1 MKKIFSIAAVLAAFL
16 FVSTGAAKADS
27 GEQVTYTIVGP
38 SADPINAT
46 FTMDVFPTVDPDNA
60 VTGEGF
66 TILPI
71 SISINGS
78 DMAGDLV
85 TFYNAAGFGGM
96 SDQNG
101 FFSLMNPGGATDMQF
116 YTGSEAT
123 PQMTIFDG
131 PVMQEDFVS
140 EDGKPY
146 TVTVTT
152 SAITTPEPAGLMLLA
167 TGIVALGLMRKFQ
180 TA

>member
-1 MKKIFSIAAVLAAFL
+1 VKKIFSIAAVLAAFL
-16 FVSTGAAKADS
+16 FVSSGAAKADS
-27 GEQVTYTIVGP
+27 GEQVVYTIAGP
-38 SADPINAT
+38 SSNPINAM
-46 FTMDVFPTVDPDNA
+46 FTMDVFPSVDPDNA
-60 VTGEGF
+60 VIGEGF
-66 TILPI
+66 TIDPV
-71 SISINGS
+71 SITINGV

-85 TFYNAAGFGGM
+85 SFYNQNYLGGM
-96 SDQNG
+96 SDQAG
-101 FFSLMNPGGATDMQF
+101 YFSLMNPGGATNFQF

-131 PVMQEDFVS
+131 PVMQEDFIS

-152 SAITTPEPAGLMLLA
+152 SAITTPEPASLMLLA
-167 TGIVALGLMRKFQ
+167 TGIVALCLMRKFQ